1 MVGLNFKNFCPRRIS
16 LWLKKNIMEKNKIV
30 MIVVVLVIIA
40 LGFWYSGKKYDEG
53 YKAAVIDIKAQQE
66 EAGNKAAKAATDEAN
81 PFKVENPLQGV
92 EANPFE
98 KAKKTLNP
106 FD

>member
-1 MVGLNFKNFCPRRIS
+1 ME
-16 LWLKKNIMEKNKIV
+16 NIMNKSIWV
-30 MIVVVLVIIA
+30 KIIIA
-40 LGFWYSGKKYDEG
+40 LIVIVVIGLWYSGTRYDAG
-53 YKAAVIDIKAQQE
+53 YEAAVADIKAQQE
-66 EAGNKAAKAATDEAN
+66 EAGNLAAKAATDEAN

>member
-1 MVGLNFKNFCPRRIS
+1 MNKNM
-16 LWLKKNIMEKNKIV
+16 WV
-30 MIVVVLVIIA
+30 TVVVLVVVIV

-53 YKAAVIDIKAQQE
+53 YAAAVADIKAQQE
-66 EAGNKAAKAATDEAN
+66 EAGAKAAQAASDEAN
-81 PFKVENPLQGV
+81 PFKVANPLEGV

>member
-1 MVGLNFKNFCPRRIS
+1 MINKNV
-16 LWLKKNIMEKNKIV
+16 LV
-30 MIVVVLVIIA
+30 AVVVTLVVM
-40 LGFWYSGKKYDEG
+40 GSFSFWYSGKKYDQG
-53 YKAAVIDIKAQQE
+53 YQAAAADIKAQQE
-66 EAGNKAAKAATDEAN
+66 EAANKAANAASDEAN
-81 PFKVENPLQGV
+81 PFKVQNPLEGV

>member
-1 MVGLNFKNFCPRRIS
+1 MNKNNLTAI
-16 LWLKKNIMEKNKIV
+16 I
-30 MIVVVLVIIA
+30 IVVVVIA
-40 LGFWYSGKKYDEG
+40 LAFWYSGKRYNAG
-53 YKAAVIDIKAQQE
+53 YEAAIADVKAQQQ
-66 EAGNKAAKAATDEAN
+66 EAGNKAADAVANEAN
-81 PFKVENPLQGV
+81 PFKVGNPLEGV

>member
-1 MVGLNFKNFCPRRIS
+1 MNKNTCITAGAV
-16 LWLKKNIMEKNKIV
+16 LIV
-30 MIVVVLVIIA
+30 AIA
-40 LGFWYSGKKYDEG
+40 FGFWYSYQRYDQG
-53 YKAAVIDIKAQQE
+53 YEAAVADIKAQQE
-66 EAGNKAAKAATDEAN
+66 EAGNKAAQVATDEAN
-81 PFKVENPLQGV
+81 PFKVQNPLQGV

>member
-1 MVGLNFKNFCPRRIS
+1 MNKNTWI
-16 LWLKKNIMEKNKIV
+16 IIV
-30 MIVVVLVIIA
+30 IGVVVAFGGWYFGYDQGYESAIA
-40 LGFWYSGKKYDEG
+40 
-53 YKAAVIDIKAQQE
+53 DIKAQQE
-66 EAGNKAAKAATDEAN
+66 EAGNLAAEAASDEAN
-81 PFKVENPLQGV
+81 PFKVANPLEGV

>member
-1 MVGLNFKNFCPRRIS
+1 MVDLNFVTEKKFMGNNMNKNM
-16 LWLKKNIMEKNKIV
+16 WTV
-30 MIVVVLVIIA
+30 IVVLVVIIA
-40 LGFWYSGKKYDEG
+40 LGFWYSGKKYNQG
-53 YKAAVIDIKAQQE
+53 YEAAIADIKAQQE
-66 EAGNKAAKAATDEAN
+66 EAGNKAAQVASDEAN
-81 PFKVENPLQGV
+81 PFKIQNPLEGV

>member
-1 MVGLNFKNFCPRRIS
+1 MK
-16 LWLKKNIMEKNKIV
+16 
-30 MIVVVLVIIA
+30 VIIILA
-40 LGFWYSGKKYDEG
+40 VIIVLGFWYAGKRYDQG
-53 YKAAVIDIKAQQE
+53 YEAAIADIKAQQE
-66 EAGNKAAKAATDEAN
+66 EAGNKATQTASDEAN
-81 PFKVENPLQGV
+81 PFKVANPLQGV

>member
-1 MVGLNFKNFCPRRIS
+1 MNKNTLVS
-16 LWLKKNIMEKNKIV
+16 V
-30 MIVVVLVIIA
+30 VVVLVLVA
-40 LGFWYSGKKYDEG
+40 LGYWYSGKKYDEG
-53 YKAAVIDIKAQQE
+53 YQAAVVDIKAQQE
-66 EAGNKAAKAATDEAN
+66 EAGKKAAEAASNEAN

>member
-1 MVGLNFKNFCPRRIS
+1 MDKNTWIT
-16 LWLKKNIMEKNKIV
+16 V
-30 MIVVVLVIIA
+30 VVVLVVVIIFS
-40 LGFWYSGKKYDEG
+40 FWYSGQRYNQG
-53 YKAAVIDIKAQQE
+53 YKAAIADVKAQQE

-92 EANPFE
+92 QANPFE
-98 KAKKTLNP
+98 KAKKALNP

>member
-1 MVGLNFKNFCPRRIS
+1 MENINN
-16 LWLKKNIMEKNKIV
+16 KKNKWIGA
-30 MIVVVLVIIA
+30 IVVVIIIV
-40 LGFWYSGKKYDEG
+40 LGFWYSSSRYDAG
-53 YKAAVIDIKAQQE
+53 YEAAIADIKAQQA
-66 EAGNKAAKAATDEAN
+66 EAGDKAAKAATDEAN

>member
-1 MVGLNFKNFCPRRIS
+1 MENIMS
-16 LWLKKNIMEKNKIV
+16 KNILVKTI
-30 MIVVVLVIIA
+30 IPLVVVIV
-40 LGFWYSGKKYDEG
+40 LGLWYSGTRYNQG
-53 YKAAVIDIKAQQE
+53 YEAAIADIKAQQE
-66 EAGNKAAKAATDEAN
+66 EAGDKAAKAATDEAN

>member
-1 MVGLNFKNFCPRRIS
+1 MNRNT
-16 LWLKKNIMEKNKIV
+16 
-30 MIVVVLVIIA
+30 IVVVVVVVVVFV

-53 YKAAVIDIKAQQE
+53 YEAAIADIKAQQE
-66 EAGNKAAKAATDEAN
+66 EAGNKAAQVASDEAN
-81 PFKVENPLQGV
+81 PFKIQNPLEGV

>member
-1 MVGLNFKNFCPRRIS
+1 MENIMN
-16 LWLKKNIMEKNKIV
+16 KNIWVK
-30 MIVVVLVIIA
+30 VVIILAVIIA
-40 LGFWYSGKKYDEG
+40 LGFWYAGKRYDQG
-53 YKAAVIDIKAQQE
+53 YEAAIADIKAQQE
-66 EAGNKAAKAATDEAN
+66 EVANKAAQTASDEAN
-81 PFKVENPLQGV
+81 PFKVANPLQGV

>member
-1 MVGLNFKNFCPRRIS
+1 MWIKAIGVL
-16 LWLKKNIMEKNKIV
+16 
-30 MIVVVLVIIA
+30 VVVIVIG
-40 LGFWYSGKKYDEG
+40 LWYSGKKYDQG
-53 YKAAVIDIKAQQE
+53 YEAAVADIKAQQE
-66 EAGNKAAKAATDEAN
+66 EAGNQAAQAVSDEAN

>member
-1 MVGLNFKNFCPRRIS
+1 MWSMCILKNSFLIKMNKSLRIIIAIS
-16 LWLKKNIMEKNKIV
+16 
-30 MIVVVLVIIA
+30 VVVIV
-40 LGFWYSGKKYDEG
+40 LGLWYAGKMYDQG
-53 YKAAVIDIKAQQE
+53 YKTAIADIKAQQE
-66 EAGNKAAKAATDEAN
+66 EVANKAVQAAADEAN
-81 PFKVENPLQGV
+81 PFKVENPLEGV

>member
-1 MVGLNFKNFCPRRIS
+1 ME
-16 LWLKKNIMEKNKIV
+16 NIMNKNMLVKVI
-30 MIVVVLVIIA
+30 IPLVIIIV
-40 LGFWYSGKKYDEG
+40 LGLWYSGTRYNQG
-53 YKAAVIDIKAQQE
+53 YEAAIADIKAQQE
-66 EAGNKAAKAATDEAN
+66 EAGNKAAQAATDEAN

>member
-1 MVGLNFKNFCPRRIS
+1 
-16 LWLKKNIMEKNKIV
+16 
-30 MIVVVLVIIA
+30 MIVVLVVVIVFG
-40 LGFWYSGKKYDEG
+40 LWYSGKKYDQG
-53 YKAAVIDIKAQQE
+53 YEAAIADVKAQQE

>member
-1 MVGLNFKNFCPRRIS
+1 MI
-16 LWLKKNIMEKNKIV
+16 IV
-30 MIVVVLVIIA
+30 LIVIIA
-40 LGFWYSGKKYDEG
+40 LGFWYADKKYDKG
-53 YKAAVIDIKAQQE
+53 YETAVADIKAQQE

-81 PFKVENPLQGV
+81 PFKVANPLEGV

>member
-1 MVGLNFKNFCPRRIS
+1 MWVK
-16 LWLKKNIMEKNKIV
+16 
-30 MIVVVLVIIA
+30 MIVVLVVVIVFG
-40 LGFWYSGKKYDEG
+40 LWYSGKKYDQG
-53 YKAAVIDIKAQQE
+53 YEAAIADVKAQQE

>member
-1 MVGLNFKNFCPRRIS
+1 MN
-16 LWLKKNIMEKNKIV
+16 KNIWIKV
-30 MIVVVLVIIA
+30 VVVLVVLIA
-40 LGFWYSGKKYDEG
+40 LGLWYSSSRYDAG
-53 YKAAVIDIKAQQE
+53 YEAAIADIKAQQA
-66 EAGNKAAKAATDEAN
+66 EAGDKAAKAATDEAN
-81 PFKVENPLQGV
+81 PFKVANPLQGV

>member
-1 MVGLNFKNFCPRRIS
+1 MENIMN
-16 LWLKKNIMEKNKIV
+16 KNIWVKV
-30 MIVVVLVIIA
+30 VIILA
-40 LGFWYSGKKYDEG
+40 VIIVLGFWYAGARYNQG
-53 YKAAVIDIKAQQE
+53 YEAAIADIKAQQE
-66 EAGNKAAKAATDEAN
+66 EAGDKAAKAATDEAN
-81 PFKVENPLQGV
+81 PFKVANPLQGV

>member
-1 MVGLNFKNFCPRRIS
+1 MNKNM
-16 LWLKKNIMEKNKIV
+16 WVK
-30 MIVVVLVIIA
+30 MIVVLVVVIVFG
-40 LGFWYSGKKYDEG
+40 LWYSGKKYDQG
-53 YKAAVIDIKAQQE
+53 YEAAIADVKAQQE

>member
-1 MVGLNFKNFCPRRIS
+1 
-16 LWLKKNIMEKNKIV
+16 MEKNKIV
-30 MIVVVLVIIA
+30 MIIVVVLVAIGI
-40 LGFWYSGKKYDEG
+40 GFWYSGKKYDQG
-53 YKAAVIDIKAQQE
+53 YEAAIADIKAQQE
-66 EAGNKAAKAATDEAN
+66 EAGNKAAQVATDESN
-81 PFKVENPLQGV
+81 PFKVQNPLEGV

>member
-1 MVGLNFKNFCPRRIS
+1 MENNIS
-16 LWLKKNIMEKNKIV
+16 KSVWIKIV
-30 MIVVVLVIIA
+30 IALAVVVA
-40 LGFWYSGKKYDEG
+40 FGFWYSGKQYDKG
-53 YKAAVIDIKAQQE
+53 YQAAVADIKAQQE
-66 EAGNKAAKAATDEAN
+66 ESSNQAAKTAVDAAN
-81 PFKVENPLQGV
+81 PFKVQNPLEGV

>member
-1 MVGLNFKNFCPRRIS
+1 
-16 LWLKKNIMEKNKIV
+16 MEKNKIV
-30 MIVVVLVIIA
+30 MIVVILVVIGIS
-40 LGFWYSGKKYDEG
+40 FWYSGKKYDEG
-53 YKAAVIDIKAQQE
+53 YAAAIADIKAQQA
-66 EAGNKAAKAATDEAN
+66 EAGEKAAQAASDEAN
-81 PFKVENPLQGV
+81 PFKVANPLEGV

>member
-1 MVGLNFKNFCPRRIS
+1 MWVKA
-16 LWLKKNIMEKNKIV
+16 
-30 MIVVVLVIIA
+30 VVVLVVVIA
-40 LGFWYSGKKYDEG
+40 FGLWYAGKQYDAG
-53 YKAAVIDIKAQQE
+53 YQAAVADIKAQQE
-66 EAGNKAAKAATDEAN
+66 EAGNQAAKAATDEAN
-81 PFKVENPLQGV
+81 PFKVANPLQGV

>member
-1 MVGLNFKNFCPRRIS
+1 MWIK
-16 LWLKKNIMEKNKIV
+16 
-30 MIVVVLVIIA
+30 IIA
-40 LGFWYSGKKYDEG
+40 VLIAVIVLGFWLSFARYDQG
-53 YKAAVIDIKAQQE
+53 YEAAIADIKAQQE
-66 EAGNKAAKAATDEAN
+66 EAGNKAAQVATDEAN
-81 PFKVENPLQGV
+81 PFKVQNPLEGV

>member
-1 MVGLNFKNFCPRRIS
+1 MNKNLRITIILIS
-16 LWLKKNIMEKNKIV
+16 V
-30 MIVVVLVIIA
+30 AVIVVVF
-40 LGFWYSGKKYDEG
+40 GFWYAGQMYDQG
-53 YKAAVIDIKAQQE
+53 YETAIADIKAQQE
-66 EAGNKAAKAATDEAN
+66 EVANRAAQAAADEAN

>member
-1 MVGLNFKNFCPRRIS
+1 MWIGI
-16 LWLKKNIMEKNKIV
+16 I
-30 MIVVVLVIIA
+30 VLVAVIA
-40 LGFWYSGKKYDEG
+40 LGLWYSGARYDQG
-53 YKAAVIDIKAQQE
+53 YEAAIADIKAQQE
-66 EAGNKAAKAATDEAN
+66 EAGNKAAQAASDEAN
-81 PFKVENPLQGV
+81 PFKVSNPLQGV

>member
-1 MVGLNFKNFCPRRIS
+1 MENIMN
-16 LWLKKNIMEKNKIV
+16 KNIWVKMIIIL
-30 MIVVVLVIIA
+30 IVVIT
-40 LGFWYSGKKYDEG
+40 LGFWYGSARYDQG
-53 YKAAVIDIKAQQE
+53 YEEAIADIKAQQE
-66 EAGNKAAKAATDEAN
+66 EAGNKAAQMATDEAN

>member
-1 MVGLNFKNFCPRRIS
+1 MNKNVQ
-16 LWLKKNIMEKNKIV
+16 LV
-30 MIVVVLVIIA
+30 VVVVLMGA
-40 LGFWYSGKKYDEG
+40 LGFWYSSKKYDDG
-53 YKAAVIDIKAQQE
+53 YNAAVADVKAQQE
-66 EAGNKAAKAATDEAN
+66 EAANKAAQAASDEAN
-81 PFKVENPLQGV
+81 PFKVANPLEGV

>member
-1 MVGLNFKNFCPRRIS
+1 MN
-16 LWLKKNIMEKNKIV
+16 KNIWVK
-30 MIVVVLVIIA
+30 VIIILAVIVA
-40 LGFWYSGKKYDEG
+40 LGFWYAGKRYDQG
-53 YKAAVIDIKAQQE
+53 YNTAIADIKAQQE
-66 EAGNKAAKAATDEAN
+66 EAGNKAAQTASDEAN
-81 PFKVENPLQGV
+81 PFKVANPLQGV